1 MESVDGMVSKVYL
14 EEVGRFIELVKHRT
28 YSLMQI
34 QAGHQVLDVGCG
46 TGIDTINLAKW
57 VGPTGWVYGIDADD
71 TMIAE
76 AEQRVKLARLG
87 ERVSHKRA
95 DSKALPFETNFFDSC
110 RSERLFQHLSHPELA
125 LEEMVRVTRPGG
137 WVVVLDT
144 DWGTLSVDT
153 PEIDVERRLIR
164 FLADRYLANGFS
176 GRRLY
181 RLCKHLPLDNISYEM
196 FPLTNTH
203 YGFARMAAQLE
214 EVERM
219 AVATGVINT
228 EELERWRASLEI
240 ADSMG
245 TFFASVSMVL
255 VAGQKRSN
263 EDDIALY
270 S

>member
-1 MESVDGMVSKVYL
+1 MSSADTKVSKAYL
-14 EEVGRFIELVKHRT
+14 EEVGRFIELVKRRT
-28 YSLMQI
+28 YSLMHI

-46 TGIDTINLAKW
+46 PGIDTIALAER

-76 AEQRVKLARLG
+76 AERRAKLAQLS

-110 RSERLFQHLSHPELA
+110 RSERLFQHLLQPELT
-125 LEEMVRVTRPGG
+125 LEEMVRVTRPGR

-153 PEIDVERRLIR
+153 PEIDVERRLVR
-164 FLADRYLANGFS
+164 FLADQYLANGFS
-176 GRRLY
+176 GRQLY
-181 RLCKHLPLDNISYEM
+181 RLCRQQPLVNISYEV
-196 FPLTNTH
+196 FPLTNTR
-203 YGFARMAAQLE
+203 YGFARIAAQLE

-228 EELERWRASLEI
+228 DELERWRASLES
-240 ADSMG
+240 ADSAG
-245 TFFASVSMVL
+245 VFFASVSMVL
-255 VAGQKRSN
+255 VAGQKVIDRR
-263 EDDIALY
+263 
-270 S
+270 